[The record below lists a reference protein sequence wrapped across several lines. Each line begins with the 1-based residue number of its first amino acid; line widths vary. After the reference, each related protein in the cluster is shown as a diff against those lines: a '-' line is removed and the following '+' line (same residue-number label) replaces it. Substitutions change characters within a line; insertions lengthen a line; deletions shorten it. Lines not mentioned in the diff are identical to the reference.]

1 MLRPRPRPGQGD
13 DAARTDA
20 PPCQVSRMTPLS
32 RRRFGALA
40 LALFGAARV
49 GLPAAPPATLFA
61 FAIAGG
67 MFHALRRREVRAAPT
82 PGLALTLRR

>member
-1 MLRPRPRPGQGD
+1 
-13 DAARTDA
+13 
-20 PPCQVSRMTPLS
+20 MTPLS

-82 PGLALTLRR
+82 PGLALTLLFAPATGFAAGWPASSAITPRL